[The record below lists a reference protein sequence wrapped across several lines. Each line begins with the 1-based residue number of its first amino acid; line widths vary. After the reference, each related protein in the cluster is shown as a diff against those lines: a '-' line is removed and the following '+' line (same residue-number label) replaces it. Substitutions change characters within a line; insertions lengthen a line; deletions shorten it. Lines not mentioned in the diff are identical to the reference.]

1 MVFFLDFLPD
11 LRGGQL
17 SPMRPARLSVRYLNA
32 LDGLLDKTPN
42 TTRVFPG
49 AGQGQDVLLVEECAK
64 DLVGG

>member
-1 MVFFLDFLPD
+1 
-11 LRGGQL
+11 
-17 SPMRPARLSVRYLNA
+17 MRPAHLLVRCLNTF
-32 LDGLLDKTPN
+32 DGLLDKTPN